1 MAENLRRLENHY
13 FGASS
18 EVVARAR
25 QLRKSLTPSEKV
37 LWQALRKKQLA
48 GMRFRRQHPIA
59 QFIVYFY
66 CHQVGLIIE
75 IDGEIHL
82 ERDQMERDEN
92 RTYALE
98 HFGLQVLRF
107 RNEQIKQDLDSVLN
121 RIREEIDAYQ

>member
-1 MAENLRRLENHY
+1 MRRLENHY
-13 FGASS
+13 FGASL
-18 EVVARAR
+18 EIVARAR
-25 QLRKSLTPSEKV
+25 QLRKSLTPSEKI
-37 LWQALRKKQLA
+37 LWQALRKKQVA

-59 QFIVYFY
+59 QFIVDFY

-92 RTYALE
+92 RTHALE

-107 RNEQIKQDLDSVLN
+107 RNEQIKQDLDNVLN